1 VTAATPSRAEVQRL
15 CAALAAGRRAAEI
28 GTLHGDGAEAIARTA
43 ASLVTVEL
51 DPELA
56 AAALTRLPEGV
67 EVVCG
72 DWRLLLEREPF
83 GFVFV
88 DGGGQATKTDP
99 DVLRLLA
106 PGGIAVL
113 DDLTPGRPPPDP
125 VRDLWLTHAGLASAE
140 ILTTPGSAAI
150 VAVRR

>member
-1 VTAATPSRAEVQRL
+1 VQRL
-15 CAALAAGRRAAEI
+15 CAALAAGRRSAEI
-28 GTLHGDGAEAIARTA
+28 GTLRGDGAAAIARTA

-56 AAALTRLPEGV
+56 AAARTRLPADV

-72 DWRLLLEREPF
+72 DWHVLLEREPF

-88 DGGGQATKTDP
+88 DGGGQTTKADP
-99 DVLRLLA
+99 EVLRLLA
-106 PGGIAVL
+106 PGRIAVL

-125 VRDLWLTHAGLASAE
+125 VRDLWLTHPELASAE
-140 ILTTPGSAAI
+140 ILTTPALAAI